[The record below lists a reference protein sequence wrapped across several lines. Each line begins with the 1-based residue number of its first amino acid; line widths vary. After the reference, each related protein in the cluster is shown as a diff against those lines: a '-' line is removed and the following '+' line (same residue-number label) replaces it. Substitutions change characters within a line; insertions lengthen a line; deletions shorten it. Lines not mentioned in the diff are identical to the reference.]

1 MIDPC
6 ACLSSGLSN
15 LYSLLAST
23 QWTNSTSKLLS
34 TSALRQDM
42 ILMSIFHY
50 MEIKQSSCLER
61 HNGSTTAGD
70 KFSLYIIGCCGEQ
83 SGCSAF
89 KLLACVIKGLW
100 FGKGPGCHDV
110 YFKQRAVD
118 FHSFTSSVVFHEDG
132 QILTL
137 LPTQGCAPSLPSALK
152 KCHKSSGEE
161 GANLQFTLC
170 PRALFA
176 K

>member
-1 MIDPC
+1 MR
-6 ACLSSGLSN
+6 
-15 LYSLLAST
+15 SLKRKITRPILRGAYDWSLCMSKQWAFKSLFSTGQYT

-137 LPTQGCAPSLPSALK
+137 LPTHGLCSISPL
-152 KCHKSSGEE
+152 SS
-161 GANLQFTLC
+161 
-170 PRALFA
+170 
-176 K
+176 